1 MYEGLDGSVRFHIL
15 QIPTRHL
22 PPTKVCPSYAHIIP
36 FFDQGRTMENVQHRW
51 GFVLTIHSVVSPY
64 YCLLLSL
71 KKRNN
76 KVCLVKVKDVAVA
89 EVDSDAAVDAAG
101 VVVVVVAVDAVEA
114 VAVTTRTYGCP

>member
-76 KVCLVKVKDVAVA
+76 KVCLVKDVAVA